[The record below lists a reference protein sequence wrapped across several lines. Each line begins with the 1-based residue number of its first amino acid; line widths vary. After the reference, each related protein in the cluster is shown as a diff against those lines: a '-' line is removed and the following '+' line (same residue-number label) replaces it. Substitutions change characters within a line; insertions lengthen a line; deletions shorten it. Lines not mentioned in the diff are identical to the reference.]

1 MSVPQRVALKS
12 FYGAPLNEASKDPY
26 GFSEPEIWS
35 RFQGWGIYDYL
46 GYPGTGAAIDRWIPY
61 PGKEFPEAWLIG
73 GRRIG
78 KTDVFAAS
86 IVAYEAVCGGH
97 EEFVRKGQPAMI
109 ALISQDLRMARY
121 SLHFVKA
128 AIESSPIG
136 YKLIKNITADTIE
149 LHNGIHVCCVPPTLK
164 AIRGY
169 AVPVAVLD
177 EVGVWYQESD
187 SANPDYEIYRALKPA
202 QLQFPFKKIVG
213 ISSPW
218 NKAGLLYRF
227 YSAGTEGAKLP
238 SGRQEYKGIL
248 VLHSTTAG
256 MANPVVRREDLE
268 QDFHR
273 DESNFSRESL
283 AEFQDSISGF
293 IPTILVERATDYG
306 LAARPPHEG
315 LTYVAAIDPGFR
327 RDAFALTIVH
337 NQEGIVFHD
346 YSQRW
351 FGTQSH
357 PLSPAVILEEL
368 IPILKAYGLQMVY
381 SDQYHLESLQQ
392 LFLERGVT
400 MIGEAYTGQNKSAK
414 YGNLQQLFFQGRIR
428 LLDNAD
434 LCREVRQLERKL
446 APSGIVHVEAPV
458 GQHDDLAS
466 TLCLAVS
473 NVMHLATAPA
483 TELKPVTPLETLHAR
498 VTEQIAR
505 NRFIQDELTWD

>member
-12 FYGAPLNEASKDPY
+12 FYGARLDPHSFDPY
-26 GFSEPEIWS
+26 GFSEPEVWG
-35 RFQGWGIYDYL
+35 RFQGWGSYDYL
-46 GYPGTGAAIDRWIPY
+46 GYPGKGLYNEHLPKY

-78 KTDVFAAS
+78 KTDVFAS
-86 IVAYEAVCGGH
+86 TDVAYEAVCGGH
-97 EEFVRKGQPAMI
+97 EEYVRKGQPAMI
-109 ALISQDLRMARY
+109 MLVAQDLRMARY

-128 AIESSPIG
+128 AIESSPVG
-136 YKLIKNITADTIE
+136 AKLIKNVTADSIE
-149 LHNGIHVCCVPPTLK
+149 LHNSVTVACVPPTLK

-169 AVPVAVLD
+169 AIPVAVLD

-202 QLQFPFKKIVG
+202 QLQFPHRKIVG
-213 ISSPW
+213 ISTPW

-227 YSAGTEGAKLP
+227 FAAGTEGSKLP
-238 SGRQEYKGIL
+238 SGQSEYQGIL

-256 MANPVVRREDLE
+256 MANPIVRRTDLE
-268 QDFHR
+268 QDFNR
-273 DESNFSRESL
+273 DEANFARESL
-283 AEFQDSISGF
+283 AVFQDSISGF
-293 IPTILVERATDYG
+293 IPSILVEKATDYG
-306 LAARPPHEG
+306 VSFRKPHEG
-315 LTYVAAIDPGFR
+315 LTYVAAIDPGFK

-337 NQEGIVFHD
+337 NQEGLIIHD

-351 FGTQSH
+351 LGTQSQ
-357 PLSPAVILEEL
+357 PLEPAVIIEEL
-368 IPILKAYGLQMVY
+368 IPILRAYGLMMLY

-392 LFLERGVT
+392 LFLERGIT
-400 MIGEAYTGQNKSAK
+400 MLGETYTGQSKSAK

-428 LLDNAD
+428 LLDNPD
-434 LCREVRQLERKL
+434 LLREVKQLERKL
-446 APSGIVHVEAPV
+446 APSGIVHVEAPA

-473 NVMHLATAPA
+473 NVMHLATLPPLAP
-483 TELKPVTPLETLHAR
+483 KVVTPMELLHER
-498 VTEQIAR
+498 IQEQIAT